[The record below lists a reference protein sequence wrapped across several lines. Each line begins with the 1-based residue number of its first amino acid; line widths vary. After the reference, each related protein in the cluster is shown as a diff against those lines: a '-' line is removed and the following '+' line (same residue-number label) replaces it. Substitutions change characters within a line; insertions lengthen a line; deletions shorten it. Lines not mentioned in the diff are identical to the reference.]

1 MHDRAAVFGV
11 RCKKG
16 FAPLRSLVVH
26 SDRFG
31 LDRTDRRID
40 ILMMGTAS
48 ALRRV
53 TGFTA

>member
-1 MHDRAAVFGV
+1 MHDRAAVFRL

-26 SDRFG
+26 SDHFG